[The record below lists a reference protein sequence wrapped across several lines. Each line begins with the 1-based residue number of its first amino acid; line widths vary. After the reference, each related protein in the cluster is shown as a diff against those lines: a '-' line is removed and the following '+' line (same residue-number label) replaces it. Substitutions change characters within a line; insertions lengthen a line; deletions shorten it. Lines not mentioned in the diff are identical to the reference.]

1 MTDALDI
8 PIRVTL
14 LDTLDE
20 LALVVPATMQVAE
33 LKRTA
38 LAHAG
43 IRRPAS
49 EYVVK
54 YKGAELFESG
64 RTVGE
69 AGVVPDGALIVLLRR
84 RIPVR

>member
-1 MTDALDI
+1 MIGDL

-20 LALVVPATMQVAE
+20 LALVLPSSTPIAE
-33 LKRTA
+33 VKCLA
-38 LAHAG
+38 LARSG
-43 IRRPAS
+43 IKRPAS

-54 YKGAELFESG
+54 YKGAELYEG
-64 RTVGE
+64 GKTLAD

>member
-1 MTDALDI
+1 MAPELKV
-8 PIRVTL
+8 RVTL

-20 LALVVPATMQVAE
+20 YPLVVTATTRIAE
-33 LKRTA
+33 LKLTTLA
-38 LAHAG
+38 LAG
-43 IRRPAS
+43 IKRPPS

-54 YKGAELFESG
+54 YKGAELYEGS
-64 RTVGE
+64 RTLAD

>member
-1 MTDALDI
+1 MTEL

-14 LDTLDE
+14 LDTLDQH
-20 LALVVPATMQVAE
+20 ALVVPATMPIAD
-33 LKRTA
+33 LKRDA
-38 LAHAG
+38 LARAG
-43 IRRPAS
+43 IKRLAS

-54 YKGAELFESG
+54 YKGAELYEGSK
-64 RTVGE
+64 TLAD

>member
-1 MTDALDI
+1 MASELK
-8 PIRVTL
+8 IRVTL

-20 LALVVPATMQVAE
+20 FAQMVPATTRVAE
-33 LKRTA
+33 VKQTA
-38 LAHAG
+38 LARAG
-43 IRRPAS
+43 IKRPAS

-54 YKGAELFESG
+54 YKGAELYEGS
-64 RTVGE
+64 RTLAD

>member
-1 MTDALDI
+1 MAGDL

-20 LALVVPATMQVAE
+20 HAQVVPAATRIAE
-33 LKRTA
+33 VKQTA
-38 LAHAG
+38 LERAG

-49 EYVVK
+49 QYVVK
-54 YKGAELFESG
+54 YKGAELYEGS
-64 RTVGE
+64 RTLAD

>member
-1 MTDALDI
+1 MTRDL

-14 LDTLDE
+14 LDTLDQH
-20 LALVVPATMQVAE
+20 ALVVPATMPIAD
-33 LKRTA
+33 LKRDA
-38 LAHAG
+38 LARAG
-43 IRRPAS
+43 IKRLAS

-54 YKGAELFESG
+54 YKGAELYEG
-64 RTVGE
+64 ARTLGD

>member
-1 MTDALDI
+1 MTGDL

-20 LALVVPATMQVAE
+20 HALVVPATTKIAD
-33 LKRTA
+33 LKRDA
-38 LAHAG
+38 LARAG
-43 IRRPAS
+43 IKRPAS

-54 YKGAELFESG
+54 YKGAELDEG
-64 RTVGE
+64 AKTLAE

>member
-1 MTDALDI
+1 MAAELK
-8 PIRVTL
+8 IRVTL

-20 LALVVPATMQVAE
+20 YALMVPATTRVTEIKQ
-33 LKRTA
+33 TA
-38 LAHAG
+38 LARAG
-43 IRRPAS
+43 VKRPAS

-54 YKGAELFESG
+54 FRGAELYEGS
-64 RTVGE
+64 RTLAD

>member
-1 MTDALDI
+1 MAGDL

-20 LALVVPATMQVAE
+20 HAVVVPAATRIAE
-33 LKRTA
+33 VKQTA
-38 LAHAG
+38 LERAG
-43 IRRPAS
+43 IRRPPS
-49 EYVVK
+49 QYVVK
-54 YKGAELFESG
+54 YKGAELYEGS
-64 RTVGE
+64 RTLAD

>member
-1 MTDALDI
+1 MTRDL

-20 LALVVPATMQVAE
+20 HALVVPATMPIAD
-33 LKRTA
+33 LKHDA
-38 LAHAG
+38 LARAG
-43 IRRPAS
+43 IKRPAS

-54 YKGAELFESG
+54 YKGAELYEGSK
-64 RTVGE
+64 TLAD

-84 RIPVR
+84 RTPVR

>member
-1 MTDALDI
+1 MADI

-20 LALVVPATMQVAE
+20 LAMTVPTTTPVAE
-33 LKRTA
+33 VKRTA
-38 LAHAG
+38 LKSAG
-43 IRRPAS
+43 IGRAPS

-54 YKGAELFESG
+54 YKGAELFEGSK
-64 RTVGE
+64 TLAD
-69 AGVVPDGALIVLLRR
+69 AGVVKGGALIVLLRR

>member
-1 MTDALDI
+1 MADL

-20 LALVVPATMQVAE
+20 LALTVPAATRVSEVKQA
-33 LKRTA
+33 A
-38 LAHAG
+38 LARGG
-43 IRRPAS
+43 IKRAPG

-54 YKGAELFESG
+54 YKGAELFEGSK
-64 RTVGE
+64 TLAD
-69 AGVVPDGALIVLLRR
+69 AGVVSDGALIVLLRR

>member
-1 MTDALDI
+1 MARDL

-14 LDTLDE
+14 LDTLD
-20 LALVVPATMQVAE
+20 ATDVVLPDTMKITD
-33 LKRTA
+33 LKRGV
-38 LAHAG
+38 LARAG
-43 IRRPAS
+43 IKRPAS

-54 YKGAELFESG
+54 YKGAELYEGSK
-64 RTVGE
+64 TLAE

>member
-1 MTDALDI
+1 MTAELA
-8 PIRVTL
+8 IRVTL

-20 LALVVPATMQVAE
+20 HALVVPATTRIVDV
-33 LKRTA
+33 KRDA
-38 LAHAG
+38 LARAG
-43 IRRPAS
+43 IKRAAS

-54 YKGAELFESG
+54 YKGAELYEGSK
-64 RTVGE
+64 TLSE